1 MRLGVTSWRVMLL
14 QLRAGFDVF
23 RDGWFGARCGA
34 GCRFHHRYSRAS
46 HPVTIIQQAEAVWIP
61 RWSAPAELDSDGVQ
75 ALLCNVPRP
84 ESVHLDLDPNFA
96 VQWLIWSGRPVAL
109 MPGSRGRPSRENGD

>member
-1 MRLGVTSWRVMLL
+1 MGGLELAAVPD
-14 QLRAGFDVF
+14 AGSTI
-23 RDGWFGARCGA
+23 A
-34 GCRFHHRYSRAS
+34 SRAS

-61 RWSAPAELDSDGVQ
+61 RWAAYPELDSDGVR

-84 ESVHLDLDPNFA
+84 ESVHFNLDPNFA

-109 MPGSRGRPSRENGD
+109 MPGSRGTGSLCLILFGRPSRENGD